1 MRNFC
6 LAAVALLFGG
16 FAAIA
21 DTAKIV
27 HGATA
32 AKIDAVLAAA
42 VPSGF
47 GGAVLVEK
55 NGEIVLKAGYG
66 MADREAKIPFTV
78 DTVAQIGSITKS
90 MTAIAILQLAEEG
103 KLDLKAQAKTY
114 LPGAA
119 EPAGSATLHLLLT
132 HHAGL
137 ADTCGDDFDSV
148 SKTDLLHRCMAIAL
162 AHPAG
167 KDHYSNMAYSIL
179 AAIVEQVSGQR
190 WQDYL
195 RAHVW
200 TPLAMTRTG
209 FDSFPGTGPE
219 DFAKGYLNDKM
230 QPVIS
235 GEIAKLRGND
245 WNIKGNGGIQAS
257 TMDMERYWRGL
268 TRQVAAISP
277 VVIAGM
283 TTPHEHIDGE
293 AWEGYGLAVRLD
305 ASGKPY
311 RIGFAGSD
319 GTFFSYFGML
329 PTRNIFIYIVGN
341 NGEDKVKPLVSATL
355 KTVLTD
361 EGIMPAAPAPPAAP
375 GATTTQH

>member
-1 MRNFC
+1 MRNLH
-6 LAAVALLFGG
+6 LAATILLCGATD
-16 FAAIA
+16 AAA
-21 DTAKIV
+21 AETSVV

-55 NGEIVLKAGYG
+55 DGEILLKAGYG
-66 MADREAKIPFTV
+66 FADRQAKTPFTV
-78 DTVAQIGSITKS
+78 DTIAQIGSITKS

-103 KLDLKAQAKTY
+103 KLDLKAPAKTY

-148 SKTDLLHRCMAIAL
+148 SKADLLHRCMAIAL

-167 KDHYSNMAYSIL
+167 EDHYSNMAYSIL
-179 AAIVEQVSGQR
+179 AAIVEQVSGER

-200 TPLAMTRTG
+200 GPLAMKRTG
-209 FDSFPGTGPE
+209 FDSFAGTAPR
-219 DFAKGYLNDKM
+219 DFSLGYLNDKP

-235 GEIAKLRGND
+235 GEIAKLVGND
-245 WNIKGNGGIQAS
+245 WDIKGNGGVQAS
-257 TMDMERYWRGL
+257 TMDMEHYWRGL
-268 TRQVAAISP
+268 TRQVPAISP
-277 VVIAGM
+277 FVIAGM
-283 TTPHEHIDGE
+283 TTPQEHLDGE
-293 AWEGYGLAVRLD
+293 AWEGYGLAVRLGAD
-305 ASGKPY
+305 GKPY
-311 RIGFAGSD
+311 RIGFSGSD

-341 NGEDKVKPLVSATL
+341 NGEDKVHPLVSTVL
-355 KTVLTD
+355 KTVLVD
-361 EGIMPAAPAPPAAP
+361 EGLMPAPKAN
-375 GATTTQH
+375 